1 MRSASRQAWKRALIT
16 GSSGGIGAG
25 FGRTLAASG
34 TALVLVARRRAR
46 LEALAENLERVHHV
60 EVEVMAADLLD
71 RDDLARVEARL
82 GTSPEIDLLVNNAGS
97 ETEHG
102 LFCQRGIDLLTAEV
116 ELNFLT
122 PLRLTHA
129 ACQAMPAHGGG
140 NVINVSAGNAFY
152 PTPGA
157 AAYGASKA
165 AINSLTEALA
175 FELRGSGV
183 TVIAFCP
190 GFTRTDAQS
199 RLGLKVDPV
208 PGFLWSEPEQVATA
222 ALRAASRRKVVDS
235 INTIERLNAFFGRH
249 LPRRVLLP
257 LIAQANRRLTI
268 SAGG

>member
-1 MRSASRQAWKRALIT
+1 
-16 GSSGGIGAG
+16 
-25 FGRTLAASG
+25 
-34 TALVLVARRRAR
+34 VLVGRRRAR

-102 LFCQRGIDLLTAEV
+102 PFCQRGIDLLTAEV

-122 PLRLTHA
+122 PVRLTHA

-175 FELRGSGV
+175 FELRGSGDRHRV
-183 TVIAFCP
+183 LPRLHTDR
-190 GFTRTDAQS
+190 RTIPARPQGRS
-199 RLGLKVDPV
+199 GAGISLVG
-208 PGFLWSEPEQVATA
+208 A
-222 ALRAASRRKVVDS
+222 RA
-235 INTIERLNAFFGRH
+235 GRH
-249 LPRRVLLP
+249 RGAPSRQP
-257 LIAQANRRLTI
+257 TEGGRLD
-268 SAGG
+268 